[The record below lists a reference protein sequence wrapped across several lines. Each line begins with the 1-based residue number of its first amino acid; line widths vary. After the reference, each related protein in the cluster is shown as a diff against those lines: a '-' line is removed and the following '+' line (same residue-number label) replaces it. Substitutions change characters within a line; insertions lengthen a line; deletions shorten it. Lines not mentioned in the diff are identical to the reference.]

1 MKYEIDD
8 NFAVRVFSDEEDVP
22 FLFQP
27 NYPNED
33 SFDSYE
39 EAETWAKLFIDSNL
53 ITEAPYA
60 PNGKGLPGQPKETKE
75 QLDKL
80 MRRN

>member
-1 MKYEIDD
+1 MRYEIDN
-8 NFAVRVFSDEEDVP
+8 NFAIRVFNDGENVP

-33 SFDSYE
+33 TFDSYE
-39 EAETWAKLFIDSNL
+39 EADTWAKLFIDSNL
-53 ITEAPYA
+53 IAEAPYA
-60 PNGKGLPGQPKETKE
+60 PNGKDLLGQPKETKE